1 MEKPSKAVP
10 VLGNKEQGRRLSPGN
25 CTERHLLLP
34 RMLKISR
41 VSVLQRSC
49 WAEIGGEAQ
58 LCPWEICSASAGIL
72 SPRHWSSL
80 LTWVHKR
87 VILLPT
93 RRGTAGLRGVGVR
106 SAQRKDAVASSAVLS
121 KTAFPRHGSQPL
133 PVLLALGRD
142 PAQSRGWLSPAT
154 LGQSITLSSQGPGLG
169 WEHRSGLVP

>member
-25 CTERHLLLP
+25 WTQRHLLLP

-49 WAEIGGEAQ
+49 RAEIGGEAQ
-58 LCPWEICSASAGIL
+58 LCPWEICSASAGSL
-72 SPRHWSSL
+72 SPRHRSSL

-87 VILLPT
+87 VIPLPT

-121 KTAFPRHGSQPL
+121 KTAFPHHGSQPL

-142 PAQSRGWLSPAT
+142 PAQSRG
-154 LGQSITLSSQGPGLG
+154 
-169 WEHRSGLVP
+169 